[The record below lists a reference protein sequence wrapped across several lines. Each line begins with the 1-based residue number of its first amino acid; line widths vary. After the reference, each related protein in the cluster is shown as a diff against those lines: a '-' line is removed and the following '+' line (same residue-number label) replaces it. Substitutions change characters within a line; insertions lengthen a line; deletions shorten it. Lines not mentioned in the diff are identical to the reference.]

1 MIANNN
7 TNQQEKIN
15 NAVCGQ
21 VTGKNKSQLTSV
33 VIKNNEDG
41 YLARIPGIQGA
52 FAEGDTPQDA
62 IFNCIDVLKIII
74 DYKKEQNK
82 PLNLE
87 TIELSD
93 DSCLTF
99 AIPIQL

>member
-1 MIANNN
+1 M
-7 TNQQEKIN
+7 QSVDDLQK
-15 NAVCGQ
+15 
-21 VTGKNKSQLTSV
+21 KNKPQLISV
-33 VIKNNEDG
+33 VVENNEDG